1 MNHETRHIQNERF
14 QASRCLP
21 EVFVIFV
28 MAAIQLVTG
37 LGLLVMTSQT
47 LLAVFLVLLSCLS
60 LYFGVIASAYFES
73 VRPRG
78 DRPTPAQDAVWASSK
93 LRLCALVADGGLI
106 VGATALLWFALDAQS
121 DLVMWPAA
129 ILCFGGFRAIFVARD
144 YHRAR
149 VRELEARE

>member
-1 MNHETRHIQNERF
+1 MNYETRHIHNERL
-14 QASRCLP
+14 QAFRCLA
-21 EVFVIFV
+21 EVFVI
-28 MAAIQLVTG
+28 AAFQLATG

-78 DRPTPAQDAVWASSK
+78 DRPTRAEEALWASSK
-93 LRLCALVADGGLI
+93 LRLCALVVDGGLNL
-106 VGATALLWFALDAQS
+106 GATALLWSALGTQS
-121 DLVMWPAA
+121 DLVVWPAA
-129 ILCFGGFRAIFVARD
+129 VLCFGGLRAIFMVRD

-149 VRELEARE
+149 ARELEGRE